1 MSIITNTQR
10 LGNFT
15 SSNIYKLLSKA
26 KNGKDFGAPALSY
39 IEELNIE
46 REMGIHLGNETS
58 ARPLDWGKHCEQFA
72 FDHISTE
79 YIITSDITTA
89 HPTLPFWVGSADGYK
104 EDTVFDLKCPMTRK
118 SFFGLVAGDNIRS
131 MIDGFTRNEFK
142 YKAHTDAEKYYWQL
156 VSNAIILGKKYAEL
170 IVYMPYQSE
179 LLTIKEA
186 AKDFYNWIHYS
197 ADIELPYLPDGGKF
211 QNINIIRFEVPQ
223 SDIDLLTECVTE
235 ASKYLITP

>member
-1 MSIITNTQR
+1 MSIILNTQR

-26 KNGKDFGAPALSY
+26 KNGKDFGAPALTY
-39 IEELNIE
+39 IEECNIE
-46 REMGIHLGNETS
+46 REMGIYLGNETS

-79 YIITSDITTA
+79 YIITSDITTV

-118 SFFGLVAGDNIRS
+118 SFFGLVAGDNIQS
-131 MIDGFTRNEFK
+131 MMMGFTRNEFK

-223 SDIDLLTECVTE
+223 TDIDLLTECVTE
-235 ASKYLITP
+235 ASKHLITP

>member
-26 KNGKDFGAPALSY
+26 KNGKDLGAPALSY
-39 IEELNIE
+39 IEDLNIE
-46 REMGIHLGNETS
+46 REMGIFLGSETS

-79 YIITSDITTA
+79 YIITSDVTTV
-89 HPTLPFWVGSADGYK
+89 HPKYDFWVGSADGYK
-104 EDTVFDLKCPMTRK
+104 EDSVFDLKCPMTRK

-131 MIDGFTRNEFK
+131 MIDGFTRNNFK

-223 SDIDLLTECVTE
+223 TDIDLLTECVTE
-235 ASKYLITP
+235 ASKHLITP